1 MTEAFAVLR
10 QCPLLKG
17 FPDAAITEAAQHAR
31 VRRFRAGER
40 IYEKGEPQSN
50 LCVIA
55 TGMVRISSVNAEG
68 REAVL
73 IIFDQGTWFGD
84 AVFSPGA
91 GRVYGAT
98 AHEDAELVEVP
109 GPFFRDLMQ
118 RYPESY
124 PMVLDLISQRLWS
137 AIAMIEEDALRGTE
151 ARVGRRLLF
160 LAQMQ
165 RGGKPPTGPVTIRL
179 TREHIANMMG
189 MTRQGVHR
197 TLKGFEQRGFIATGY
212 GQITIED
219 ESGLEAYLKTLS

>member
-1 MTEAFAVLR
+1 MTDAFAVLR

-17 FPDAAITEAAQHAR
+17 FPDVAIAEAAQHAR

-55 TGMVRISSVNAEG
+55 EGMVRISSVNAEG

-84 AVFSPGA
+84 AVFSPGT

-98 AHEDAELVEVP
+98 AHEGAELVELP
-109 GPFFRDLMQ
+109 GPFFRELMQ

-137 AIAMIEEDALRGTE
+137 AISMIEEDALRGTE

-165 RGGKPPTGPVTIRL
+165 RGGMPAGGPVTVRL

-189 MTRQGVHR
+189 MTRQGVHGV
-197 TLKGFEQRGFIATGY
+197 LKGFRQRGLIQLGY

-219 ESGLEAYLKTLS
+219 EAALQGYLSTLE

>member
-1 MTEAFAVLR
+1 MTDAYTVLR
-10 QCPLLKG
+10 QCPLLTG
-17 FPDAAITEAAQHAR
+17 FPDEAIREAAQHAR
-31 VRRFRAGER
+31 VRRFQAGER

-55 TGMVRISSVNAEG
+55 GGLVRISSVNAQG

-84 AVFSPGA
+84 AVFSPGT

-98 AHEDAELVEVP
+98 AHEHAELVELP
-109 GPFFRDLMQ
+109 GPFFRSLMQ

-124 PMVLDLISQRLWS
+124 PVVLDLVSQRLWS

-151 ARVGRRLLF
+151 ARVGQRLLF

-165 RGGKPPTGPVTIRL
+165 RGGKPSTGPVTIRL

-189 MTRQGVHR
+189 MTRQGVHGI
-197 TLKGFEQRGFIATGY
+197 LKGFQQRELIRLGY
-212 GQITIED
+212 GYITIED
-219 ESGLEAYLKTLS
+219 EAALEAYLAQLG